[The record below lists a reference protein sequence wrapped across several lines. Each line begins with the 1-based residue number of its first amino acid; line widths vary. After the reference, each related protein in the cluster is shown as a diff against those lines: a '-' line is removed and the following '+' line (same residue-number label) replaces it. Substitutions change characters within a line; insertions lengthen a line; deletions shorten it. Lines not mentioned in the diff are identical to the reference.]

1 MSSDHDDGDAGDSAL
16 VNPSPSSLPA
26 ASGSSSV
33 TSASNVSP
41 VLDPRL
47 GRLEITTENVVKPR
61 SECQGG
67 HSQLNLG
74 NKTKTPLME
83 EERKARTIAR
93 VKSKVGEEVAN
104 KILKKWEETKNKTDK
119 MTQIEMQIK

>member
-83 EERKARTIAR
+83 EERKA
-93 VKSKVGEEVAN
+93 
-104 KILKKWEETKNKTDK
+104 
-119 MTQIEMQIK
+119 